1 VTVQVAG
8 GGLLTCDMVIPQA
21 LWFINDITFQSDL
34 RVLPLKA
41 YDVIIGM
48 DWLESFSPMRVH
60 WKNKWLE
67 IPYAN
72 QTVKLQGVAPAF
84 PEEILVQLCVIS
96 ADATCSSPAQLPS
109 EVESLI
115 AQFSALFADLTE
127 LPPSRVCDH
136 EIPLLPG
143 AKPVNIRP
151 YRHPPALKT
160 KIEKQVADMLQNG
173 IIQPSTSLFSSPV
186 LLVKKKDGSYLCV
199 DFRHLNAFT
208 MKSKFPVPV
217 FDQLM
222 DDLGKASWFSKL
234 DLHSGF
240 HQIRLKSGKEYKT
253 AFQTHFGQYEF
264 RVLAFGLT
272 GAPGTFQGAMNA
284 TLAPGLRR
292 FVIVF
297 FDDILVYSA
306 TYEDH
311 LEHLR
316 LVFEWLHKDHWKLK
330 RSKCSFAQRS
340 MAYLGHI
347 ISGQGVATN
356 PDKIAAIV
364 HWPTP
369 SNVKE
374 LRSFLGLAG
383 YYRKFVKNFGV
394 IARPLTNLLKK
405 NSFFVWTSEH
415 DSAFATLKTLLS
427 TVPVLGLPDFPHPFA
442 IETDASA
449 VGVGAVLLQRGHPL
463 AFISK
468 ALGSRNQG
476 LSTYEKKYLAIL
488 VAVDQWRHYLQ
499 SGEFTIFTDQR
510 SLIHLNEQRLHTPW
524 QQKVFTKLLGLD
536 YKIVYKQG
544 SDNSVADALSRR
556 ASTEFVFAISS
567 ATP

>member
-1 VTVQVAG
+1 VDSGSSSSFISASLADKLSGVVPIQHAVTVQVAG
-8 GGLLTCDMVIPQA
+8 GGLLTCDKVIPQA
-21 LWFINDITFQSDL
+21 LWFNNDIAFQSDL

-72 QTVKLQGVAPAF
+72 QTVKLQGVAPVF

-96 ADATCSSPAQLPS
+96 AEATCSSPAKLPC

-115 AQFSALFADLTE
+115 AQFSALFEDLTE
-127 LPPSRVCDH
+127 LPPSRMCDH
-136 EIPLLPG
+136 EIPLIPG
-143 AKPVNIRP
+143 AKPVNIRQ
-151 YRHPPALKT
+151 YRYPPALKT
-160 KIEKQVADMLQNG
+160 EIEKQVAAMLQNG

-186 LLVKKKDGSYLCV
+186 LLVKKKDGSYRFCV
-199 DFRHLNAFT
+199 DFRHLNALT

-234 DLHSGF
+234 DLRSGF
-240 HQIRLKSGKEYKT
+240 HQIRLKPGEEYKT

-292 FVIVF
+292 FVVVF

-347 ISGQGVATN
+347 INGQGVATD
-356 PDKIAAIV
+356 PDKVAAIV

-383 YYRKFVKNFGV
+383 YYRKFVRHFGV

-405 NSFFVWTSEH
+405 NSLFVWTPEH
-415 DSAFATLKTLLS
+415 ASAFATLKTSLS
-427 TVPVLGLPDFPHPFA
+427 TAPVLGLPDFSQPFA

-449 VGVGAVLLQRGHPL
+449 VGVGAVLLQCGHPL

-468 ALGSRNQG
+468 ALGPRNQG
-476 LSTYEKKYLAIL
+476 LSTYEKEYLAIL

-499 SGEFTIFTDQR
+499 TGEFTIFTDQR

-524 QQKVFTKLLGLD
+524 QQKVFTKLH
-536 YKIVYKQG
+536 Y
-544 SDNSVADALSRR
+544 
-556 ASTEFVFAISS
+556 
-567 ATP
+567 